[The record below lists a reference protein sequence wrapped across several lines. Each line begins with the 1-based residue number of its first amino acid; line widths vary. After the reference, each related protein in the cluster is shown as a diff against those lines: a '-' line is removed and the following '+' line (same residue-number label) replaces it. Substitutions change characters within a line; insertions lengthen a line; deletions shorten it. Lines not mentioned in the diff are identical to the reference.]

1 MKILL
6 ALDGSPHS
14 DAALDEIRQRPWPPA
29 SVVRIL
35 SVIEPFTPPVA
46 ELGLTPSWEEIDRS
60 RATQAEVL
68 TARAAASLQSTNVQ
82 VETKVRAGNPHRR
95 GDGMGGGTDRHGLTR
110 PHGSETAATRERDR
124 VDRAARA
131 LFGRGGPA
139 PCVGRT
145 GAVRF
150 R

>member
-82 VETKVRAGNPHRR
+82 VVTESTVRH
-95 GDGMGGGTDRHGLTR
+95 
-110 PHGSETAATRERDR
+110 
-124 VDRAARA
+124 
-131 LFGRGGPA
+131 A
-139 PCVGRT
+139 PCSVEV
-145 GAVRF
+145 VRH
-150 R
+150 RASAEPAQ